1 MGKKKKQK
9 STERHAYGITVL
21 KSADA
26 RVRKLKSQYEPNI
39 HGNKVWNSS
48 WCIMDFI
55 QQQGL
60 PKGTRVLEA
69 GCGWGPTGIFCAKNY
84 GAKVLGL
91 DADPAVFPYLDLH
104 AKINGVKIKTRE
116 ATFEQLKKKDLK
128 ETQLLLGADICFWDE
143 MVDPI
148 YKLVKKSISAG
159 VQQVVIADPG
169 RPPFHE
175 MADKVIDKVGGE
187 VKEWSVSE
195 EVKARAYL
203 LVIGSLL

>member
-26 RVRKLKSQYEPNI
+26 RVRKLRSQYEPNI

-84 GAKVLGL
+84 GAKVVGL

-128 ETQLLLGADICFWDE
+128 EIQMLLGADICFWDE

-148 YKLVKKSISAG
+148 FKLVKKSISAG
-159 VQQVVIADPG
+159 VQQVVIA
-169 RPPFHE
+169 
-175 MADKVIDKVGGE
+175 
-187 VKEWSVSE
+187 
-195 EVKARAYL
+195 L
-203 LVIGSLL
+203 SLIHI

>member
-26 RVRKLKSQYEPNI
+26 RVRKLKTQYEPNI

-60 PKGTRVLEA
+60 RKGTRVLEA
-69 GCGWGPTGIFCAKNY
+69 GCGWGPTGIFCAKHY
-84 GAKVLGL
+84 GAKVTGL
-91 DADPAVFPYLDLH
+91 DADPAVFPYLKLH
-104 AKINGVKIKTRE
+104 AEINNVKINTRQ
-116 ATFEQLKKKDLK
+116 ATFEELKKKDLK
-128 ETQLLLGADICFWDE
+128 GTHLLLGADICFWDE

-148 YKLVKKSISAG
+148 YKLVKKSVAAG
-159 VQQVVIADPG
+159 VDQIVIADPG
-169 RPPFHE
+169 RPPFHQV
-175 MADKVIDKVGGE
+175 ADKVIKKIGGE
-187 VKEWSVSE
+187 VKEWSVDE
-195 EVKARAYL
+195 EVKASAYL
-203 LVIGSLL
+203 LVVGTLL

>member
-60 PKGTRVLEA
+60 TKGTRVLEA

-84 GAKVLGL
+84 GAKVMGL
-91 DADPAVFPYLDLH
+91 DADPAERNF
-104 AKINGVKIKTRE
+104 
-116 ATFEQLKKKDLK
+116 
-128 ETQLLLGADICFWDE
+128 
-143 MVDPI
+143 
-148 YKLVKKSISAG
+148 
-159 VQQVVIADPG
+159 
-169 RPPFHE
+169 
-175 MADKVIDKVGGE
+175 
-187 VKEWSVSE
+187 
-195 EVKARAYL
+195 
-203 LVIGSLL
+203 

>member
-60 PKGTRVLEA
+60 RKGTRVLEA
-69 GCGWGPTGIFCAKNY
+69 GCGWGPTGIFCAKHY
-84 GAKVLGL
+84 DAKVTGL
-91 DADPAVFPYLDLH
+91 DADPAVFPYLELH
-104 AKINGVKIKTRE
+104 AEINDVKIETRQ
-116 ATFEQLKKKDLK
+116 ATFEELKKKDLK
-128 ETQLLLGADICFWDE
+128 GTRLLLGADICFWDE

-148 YKLVKKSISAG
+148 YKLVKKSVAAG
-159 VQQVVIADPG
+159 VDQIVIADPG
-169 RPPFHE
+169 RPPFHQ
-175 MADKVIDKVGGE
+175 MADKVIEKIGGE
-187 VKEWSVSE
+187 VKEWSVDD
-195 EVKARAYL
+195 EVKAHALL
-203 LVIGSLL
+203 LVVGTLL